1 MGIFDQLT
9 AKPWLD
15 EGEVPEGLGQVAA
28 RRGAIPQ
35 FALKLFLAVA
45 TVLFTLFFVTY
56 FERLIYSDWRPMP
69 EPWLLWLNTAILVA
83 GSIGMQRA
91 WKSADEGDMAPVRT
105 GLAIGGGCAVA
116 FLVGQSLVW
125 QNLMSL
131 GYYATTNPA
140 NAFFYVMT
148 VLHALHVL
156 GGCVAW
162 VRTAGA
168 VWQQDSEIANVRVS
182 VEMCAI
188 YWHFLL
194 VIWGTMF
201 ALLLLT

>member
-15 EGEVPEGLGQVAA
+15 EGEVLEGPGQVVAGT
-28 RRGAIPQ
+28 GAIPQ
-35 FALKLFLAVA
+35 FALKVFLAVA

-56 FERLIYSDWRPMP
+56 LERLIYSDWRPMP

-91 WKSADEGDMAPVRT
+91 WKAADEGDMAPVRT

-116 FLVGQSLVW
+116 FLVGQALVW

-194 VIWGTMF
+194 LIWGTMF

>member
-15 EGEVPEGLGQVAA
+15 EGEVPEGVGQVAA
-28 RRGAIPQ
+28 RTGAIPQ
-35 FALKLFLAVA
+35 FALKVFLAVA

-56 FERLIYSDWRPMP
+56 LERLIYSDWRPMP

-91 WKSADEGDMAPVRT
+91 WKAADEGDMAPVRT

-116 FLVGQSLVW
+116 FLVGQALVW